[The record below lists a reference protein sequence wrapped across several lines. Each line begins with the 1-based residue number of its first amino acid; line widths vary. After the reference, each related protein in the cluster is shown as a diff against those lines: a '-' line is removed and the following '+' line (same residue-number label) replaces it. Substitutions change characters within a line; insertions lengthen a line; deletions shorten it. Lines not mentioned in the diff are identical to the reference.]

1 MKRSAAPASAVKR
14 RRRSPAAQW
23 TPQAAGALR
32 ACSRTWQQRD
42 LPPPAGVLVRQCL
55 VGTAHAL
62 LQLPD
67 AAFLSAVLE
76 FSTAPAW
83 GQYRSLWQAEGPWS
97 QRRGRSKLPQ
107 QLLDIEEVVQDLDV
121 ARRLAK
127 MCDPLRPFLKQT
139 ASSLP
144 AFMKKRCRE
153 VEREVAERRQREA
166 LEVRDLHQH
175 PLRDLLDRVVSY
187 SVLEGEKN
195 GCLMVD
201 EDILRNLGYRRVRRL
216 AKAGFGFRVANLA
229 QTSDLREA
237 TKFSKPHWK
246 RQLETGTLRAAVTV
260 QVADNMGL
268 RLVWQG
274 PVRRA
279 FLFFC
284 VSQGRLLT
292 GKEEKPLLWCVPFHF
307 HSRPE
312 AHGST
317 HSVSTLLRS
326 RFYSNLQIPSSSFH
340 LYREPP

>member
-1 MKRSAAPASAVKR
+1 M
-14 RRRSPAAQW
+14 
-23 TPQAAGALR
+23 
-32 ACSRTWQQRD
+32 
-42 LPPPAGVLVRQCL
+42 
-55 VGTAHAL
+55 
-62 LQLPD
+62 
-67 AAFLSAVLE
+67 
-76 FSTAPAW
+76 
-83 GQYRSLWQAEGPWS
+83 
-97 QRRGRSKLPQ
+97 
-107 QLLDIEEVVQDLDV
+107 
-121 ARRLAK
+121 
-127 MCDPLRPFLKQT
+127 
-139 ASSLP
+139 
-144 AFMKKRCRE
+144 
-153 VEREVAERRQREA
+153 
-166 LEVRDLHQH
+166 
-175 PLRDLLDRVVSY
+175 SY

-279 FLFFC
+279 FLFFFC

>member
-1 MKRSAAPASAVKR
+1 M
-14 RRRSPAAQW
+14 
-23 TPQAAGALR
+23 
-32 ACSRTWQQRD
+32 
-42 LPPPAGVLVRQCL
+42 
-55 VGTAHAL
+55 
-62 LQLPD
+62 
-67 AAFLSAVLE
+67 
-76 FSTAPAW
+76 
-83 GQYRSLWQAEGPWS
+83 
-97 QRRGRSKLPQ
+97 
-107 QLLDIEEVVQDLDV
+107 QDLDV

-279 FLFFC
+279 FLFFFA
-284 VSQGRLLT
+284 
-292 GKEEKPLLWCVPFHF
+292 FH
-307 HSRPE
+307 RD
-312 AHGST
+312 
-317 HSVSTLLRS
+317 VC
-326 RFYSNLQIPSSSFH
+326 
-340 LYREPP
+340 